1 VYCRYAITKALGQEI
16 CKVVSENAPIHVL
29 ANLYWNLGLPAAP
42 AEPSAPEG
50 APAPAVS
57 GLLVPACL
65 PARWLTDCLMLP
77 RSIVGFT
84 AVSLLSVYNHNLI
97 CMCGFALRRSLV

>member
-1 VYCRYAITKALGQEI
+1 MYCRYAITKALGQEI

-42 AEPSAPEG
+42 AEPPAPG
-50 APAPAVS
+50 APAVS

-77 RSIVGFT
+77 RYPSL
-84 AVSLLSVYNHNLI
+84 ASPQHLCLLSVYNHNLI